1 MSQVYCL
8 LFLFYVTVS
17 FVTFVHLGAS
27 IEITEAENFLVGSFG
42 QFYFEKFQNCNAEI
56 LVPGWGGARGFKA
69 EMMPNAMLVNW

>member
-42 QFYFEKFQNCNAEI
+42 QFYLKRFKIAMQKFWSRDG
-56 LVPGWGGARGFKA
+56 VARGVLKRK
-69 EMMPNAMLVNW
+69 